1 MADLE
6 ALTDVLATSFHRQDG
21 LTGLLY
27 PLMRMALREDLRSR
41 LRNRTP
47 HYRCLVA
54 VPRSPHPSV
63 PASTSPVIL
72 GTVEIALRP
81 QFFMPWYAW
90 FQGVPYIS
98 NMAVAASHRRQ
109 GVASDLLAAC
119 EPIAQEW
126 NCASLYL
133 HVLENNRAACRL
145 YEKMGYAGLGDRPC
159 PTPFNLPALLLGQP
173 RQILLRKKI
182 SSPPSAPL
190 TALFWRRWGAE

>member
-21 LTGLLY
+21 LTSLLY

-41 LRNRTP
+41 IRNRTA

-63 PASTSPVIL
+63 PSSLSPAIL
-72 GTVEIALRP
+72 GTVEMSLRP

-109 GVASDLLAAC
+109 GVASQLLAAC
-119 EPIAQEW
+119 EPIAQDW
-126 NCASLYL
+126 NCSSLYL
-133 HVLENNRAACRL
+133 HVLENNLAACRL
-145 YEKMGYAGLGDRPC
+145 YEKMGYVGSGDC
-159 PTPFNLPALLLGQP
+159 STSTPFNLPAFFLGQP
-173 RQILLRKKI
+173 RKILLRKKL
-182 SSPPSAPL
+182 SSPPSPPL
-190 TALFWRRWGAE
+190 MALFWRR